1 MMRVSTKGR
10 YALRMMIDL
19 ARTGDEMPVA
29 LRDIAKRQQ
38 IPIKY
43 TENIMALL
51 MHAGLVTSTRGK
63 AGGYRLAH
71 RPDEYKV
78 YDIIAAAEG
87 DLTPVMCLAED
98 VPDCPMKNNCATLPI
113 WKGLDETV
121 RNYLSTFSLADLCTA
136 DKSAGPCHSDTPAK
150 QS

>member
-19 ARTGDEMPVA
+19 ARMGEEQPIA

-51 MHAGLVTSTRGK
+51 LRAGMVQSTRGK
-63 AGGYRLAH
+63 SGGYRLNKA
-71 RPDEYKV
+71 PQDYLV

-87 DLTPVMCLAED
+87 NLTPVQCLDDGAEE
-98 VPDCPMKNNCATLPI
+98 CPMHNNCATLPI
-113 WKGLDETV
+113 WIGLDEAV
-121 RNYLSTFSLADLCTA
+121 RNYLSSYTLADVCMGGKA
-136 DKSAGPCHSDTPAK
+136 SGPCQGEK
-150 QS
+150 K

>member
-19 ARTGDEMPVA
+19 ARTEEGLPVA
-29 LRDIAKRQQ
+29 LRDIAHRQQ

-51 MHAGLVTSTRGK
+51 LRAGMVQSTRGK
-63 AGGYRLAH
+63 SGGYRLLKEP
-71 RPDEYKV
+71 REYVV

-87 DLTPVMCLAED
+87 NLAPVQCLDKNAPE
-98 VPDCPMKNNCATLPI
+98 CPMQHKCATLPI
-113 WKGLDETV
+113 WQGLDEAV
-121 RNYLSTFSLADLCTA
+121 RSYLSQYTLEDLSGQ
-136 DKSAGPCHSDTPAK
+136 DKEAGPCQGESK
-150 QS
+150 

>member
-19 ARTGDEMPVA
+19 ARIGEDLPVA

-43 TENIMALL
+43 TENIMAMLL
-51 MHAGLVTSTRGK
+51 RAGMVKSTRGK
-63 AGGYRLAH
+63 AGGYRLQKA
-71 RPDEYKV
+71 PSEYIV

-87 DLTPVMCLAED
+87 NLAPVQCLDAD
-98 VPDCPMKNNCATLPI
+98 SPACPMQEQCATLPI
-113 WKGLDETV
+113 WQGLDEAV
-121 RNYLSTFSLADLCTA
+121 RNYLSSFTLEDVCKS
-136 DKSAGPCHSDTPAK
+136 DKESGPCLGEK
-150 QS
+150 